1 MNILILGAGAIG
13 GYLGGRLTEAGIDVT
28 LLVRP
33 ARKAQLDRDGLRI
46 TSVFGDVET
55 PVQTITADTLTGT
68 YDVVIVTA
76 KAYDLDS
83 AIAAITPAIGPDT
96 MIVPVLN
103 GIGHIETLN
112 AAFGAER
119 VLGGTIQ
126 ISALRRPD
134 GSIEHRN
141 DWHWL
146 RFGEQAGKADGGL
159 SDRVIALRDTL
170 APAKGLEPV
179 ALDNAMQEM
188 WQKFVHLA
196 TAAGMTCLMR
206 ANAGQIVR
214 SEEGAELF
222 RHFLDTTAE
231 IARRSGYPPSDD
243 FMANYR
249 KLFGDP
255 QSGYVTSM
263 LRDVE
268 AGNPS
273 EGEHILGLLVRTA
286 RAHGIDD
293 PLLKAAYAASRAYE
307 ERRRDGGF

>member
-1 MNILILGAGAIG
+1 MKILILGAGAIG
-13 GYLGGRLTEAGIDVT
+13 GYLGGRLTEAGIDAT

-33 ARKAQLDRDGLRI
+33 ARKAQLDRDGLRL
-46 TSVFGDVET
+46 TSVYGDLNI
-55 PVQTITADTLTGT
+55 PVRTVTADALSGA
-68 YDVVIVTA
+68 YDVTIVSA
-76 KAYDLDS
+76 KSYDLDS
-83 AIAAITPAIGPDT
+83 AIADITPAVGPDT

-103 GIGHIETLN
+103 GIGHIDTLN
-112 AAFGAER
+112 AAFGADH

-126 ISALRRPD
+126 ISALRHPD
-134 GSIEHRN
+134 GTIEHRN
-141 DWHWL
+141 DWRWL
-146 RFGEQAGKADGGL
+146 RFGEQGGGL
-159 SDRVIALRDTL
+159 SARVIALRDTL
-170 APAKGLEPV
+170 APAKGLEAV

-222 RHFLDTTAE
+222 AHFLETTAE
-231 IARRSGYPPSDD
+231 VARRSGFPPSDA
-243 FMANYR
+243 FMTNYR
-249 KLFGDP
+249 ELFADP

-273 EGEHILGLLVRTA
+273 EGEHIIGMLVRTA
-286 RAHGIDD
+286 REHGIDD
-293 PLLKAAYAASRAYE
+293 PLLKAAYAATRAYD
-307 ERRRDGGF
+307 ERRQDGGF

>member
-13 GYLGGRLTEAGIDVT
+13 GYLGGRLTEAGLDVT

-33 ARKAQLDRDGLRI
+33 ARKAQLDRDGLRM
-46 TSVFGDVET
+46 TSVFGDLET
-55 PVQTITADTLTGT
+55 PVRSITADTLTGT
-68 YDVVIVTA
+68 CDVVIVSA

-83 AIAAITPAIGPDT
+83 AITAITPAVGPET
-96 MIVPVLN
+96 MILPVLN

-112 AAFGAER
+112 AAFGAGR
-119 VLGGTIQ
+119 VLAGTIQ
-126 ISALRRPD
+126 ISAQRRAD
-134 GSIEHRN
+134 GVIEHRN

-146 RFGEQAGKADGGL
+146 RFGEQGGGL
-159 SDRVIALRDTL
+159 SERVLALRDTL
-170 APAKGLEPV
+170 STARGLEPV
-179 ALDNAMQEM
+179 ALENAMLEM
-188 WQKFVHLA
+188 WRKFVHLA

-214 SEEGAELF
+214 AAEGAELF

-231 IARRSGYPPSDD
+231 VATRSGYPPGEE

-249 KLFGDP
+249 KLFADP

-286 RAHGIDD
+286 REQGIDD
-293 PLLKAAYAASRAYE
+293 PLLKAAYAASRAYD
-307 ERRRDGGF
+307 ERRKDGGI